1 MKRELCVTISL
12 IFMLLLCQCTKKEEI
27 DKTSIAI
34 IKGKKGTKM
43 AGFVAKISLKE
54 FDEKITTMPPFLKQN
69 YETTDGRTKFLQ
81 KEIDQKVMYL
91 CALSRG
97 YEKDAKTS
105 KLLKRNE
112 DVALLREFHKKKI
125 DILGTNPKEDELK
138 AFYKKKIDE
147 YTEKEKFQVSV
158 IVLGQA
164 ESAPDNKNLQKK
176 SERKLT
182 PEQIKSEADNA
193 YKELDKNTPF
203 DKVVEKYSIDP
214 YSLGRKGDLGIIAKG
229 SYIVGIA
236 GWDEAK
242 ELSTAIDTLP
252 VNKHSQPI
260 PFKNRYYILKVTNKI
275 PQKIKSFDEVKNQ
288 IKSSYTQD
296 LKVNTYNKIL
306 EDLKKANEI
315 KIVDE
320 DLKKEFTAIK
330 DKVRYPEKLEKDAP
344 DEKTIVAKGKE
355 GLNITL
361 KDFREEL
368 ENIPVRYRMMSLND
382 YDGLK
387 KELERIIERQVVAN
401 QAKKEGYQD
410 NAELIKSLLDYKME
424 VLSKEFYQKEIYE
437 KSLKVPSEEE
447 IKKEYEKSKD
457 KEYSDKGFVE
467 AYHIV
472 CKSKGEAEAVFK
484 ELSGQSLEKFKET
497 AKTKS
502 EDKTSAS
509 QGGSLGKVFI
519 DQDFMSSFLGKQP
532 ELQKEMLKL
541 KAGEISQPIQ
551 VKTEIRDKKQ
561 PDKNLKPTTKDYWVI
576 VFVEKNVP
584 TKIKTYDEVKDIIKK
599 RLTSLD
605 NGATNR
611 AIFELRKDFDI
622 IINKEMLVVK
632 KTAKQLF
639 DDAMQATSNPDKSI
653 ELFEQLIKE
662 YPNDKNIEKAMF
674 MLGFLYWEQK
684 NDKEKGKKCFEDFLK
699 KFPESQMAKD
709 AKAYLDGTIDKNMQL
724 INEGKFPDADN
735 KGASQEKADI
745 KQDLKKNE
753 KTEVKKEEK
762 K

>member
-1 MKRELCVTISL
+1 MKREIYITISL
-12 IFMLLLCQCTKKEEI
+12 IFVLLLCHCTKKEEI

-91 CALSRG
+91 CALSKG
-97 YEKDAKTS
+97 YEKDSRIS

-112 DVALLREFHKKKI
+112 DVSLLREFHKKKI
-125 DILGTNPKEDELK
+125 DTLGDKPKEEELK
-138 AFYKKKIDE
+138 AFYKKKIDD
-147 YTEKEKFQVSV
+147 YTEKEKFQVSIVV
-158 IVLGQA
+158 IGQA
-164 ESAPDNKNLQKK
+164 EPSPDNKILQKK

-182 PEQIKSEADNA
+182 PEQIKTEADNA
-193 YKELDKNTPF
+193 AKELDKNAPF
-203 DKVVEKYSIDP
+203 EKVVEKYSIDP

-242 ELSTAIDTLP
+242 ELSATIDTLP

-260 PFKNRYYILKVTNKI
+260 PYKNRYYILKVTSKI
-275 PQKIKSFDEVKNQ
+275 PQKIKTFDEVKNQ
-288 IKSSYTQD
+288 IKSSYIQD

-306 EDLKKANEI
+306 EDLKKTNEI
-315 KIVDE
+315 KISDE
-320 DLKKEFTAIK
+320 DLKKEFSAIK
-330 DKVRYPEKLEKDAP
+330 DKVRYPGKLEKDAP
-344 DEKTIVAKGKE
+344 DEKTIIAKGKE
-355 GLNITL
+355 GLSISL

-382 YDGLK
+382 LDGLK
-387 KELERIIERQVVAN
+387 KELERVIERQIVAN
-401 QAKKEGYQD
+401 QARKEGYQD
-410 NAELIKSLLDYKME
+410 NAGLIKSLLDYKME

-457 KEYSDKGFVE
+457 KEYSDKGYVE
-467 AYHIV
+467 VYHIV
-472 CKSKGEAEAVFK
+472 CKTKGEAETIYK
-484 ELSGQSLEKFKET
+484 ELSGQPLEKFKET
-497 AKTKS
+497 AKIKS
-502 EDKTSAS
+502 EDKTSAP

-541 KAGEISQPIQ
+541 KAGEISQPVPVKAQIKDKIQ
-551 VKTEIRDKKQ
+551 PKKEQ
-561 PDKNLKPTTKDYWVI
+561 KPATKDYWVI
-576 VFVEKNVP
+576 VFVDKNVP
-584 TKIKTYDEVKDIIKK
+584 TKIKPYDEVKDIIKK

-684 NDKEKGKKCFEDFLK
+684 NDKEKGKKCFEDFLQ

-724 INEGKFPDADN
+724 INEGKFPDTED
-735 KGASQEKADI
+735 KGETKEK
-745 KQDLKKNE
+745 KEVKKNLDK
-753 KTEVKKEEK
+753 KTEEKKEEK